1 MDGLRYQKGPPTV
14 TIVMYHYVRD
24 VEKTEYPGIHAVSFK
39 RFNDHLALLKKLGYH
54 FISLDHYYDHIS
66 KGVAIPQKSCVLTF
80 DDGIRDH
87 YTHVFPILKKEG
99 IPGVFYPVTQPLTES
114 IVPIVQ
120 KIHFILGKM
129 SAVEFAREVNA
140 FLKHD
145 PSLFHEY
152 EVHDHFKINPQK
164 RFDDNLT
171 ANLKHNLARMPLVIK
186 KKIVDSIFHAHFPD
200 EHAFCDELYMDFEEL
215 KEMLE
220 AGMTIGS
227 QTHTHP
233 FLSSL
238 SSDKQEREII
248 QATSL
253 LEKNLGIKIKH
264 FCYPYGGYNKDTIGI
279 LRDHGYDTAMT
290 IKLGVNQGP
299 IDPLEIKR
307 INCNDV
313 DQLQE

>member
-1 MDGLRYQKGPPTV
+1 
-14 TIVMYHYVRD
+14 
-24 VEKTEYPGIHAVSFK
+24 
-39 RFNDHLALLKKLGYH
+39 
-54 FISLDHYYDHIS
+54 
-66 KGVAIPQKSCVLTF
+66 
-80 DDGIRDH
+80 
-87 YTHVFPILKKEG
+87 
-99 IPGVFYPVTQPLTES
+99 
-114 IVPIVQ
+114 
-120 KIHFILGKM
+120 
-129 SAVEFAREVNA
+129 
-140 FLKHD
+140 
-145 PSLFHEY
+145 
-152 EVHDHFKINPQK
+152 
-164 RFDDNLT
+164 
-171 ANLKHNLARMPLVIK
+171 
-186 KKIVDSIFHAHFPD
+186 
-200 EHAFCDELYMDFEEL
+200 MDFEEL